1 MRSTRPSPL
10 SLSAAADGAI
20 VPPGSSSPLG
30 FGASAGGRK
39 PLASSSLGLNGL
51 SSSSPSSGSSS
62 TASARRALFKATPFS
77 TRGGSS
83 GLWHDRFISACAD
96 RVRADRR
103 KAADARRSGLDAVD
117 GEAADEGDGDNWGE
131 AEEIMLRRMV
141 QREWTAFK
149 RGMTRQAE
157 LVEGLASSEID
168 RLLAFEDGTAA
179 LA

>member
-1 MRSTRPSPL
+1 M
-10 SLSAAADGAI
+10 
-20 VPPGSSSPLG
+20 
-30 FGASAGGRK
+30 
-39 PLASSSLGLNGL
+39 
-51 SSSSPSSGSSS
+51 
-62 TASARRALFKATPFS
+62 
-77 TRGGSS
+77 
-83 GLWHDRFISACAD
+83 
-96 RVRADRR
+96 RADRR